1 MTEAQISIENL
12 GDTTTSNL
20 KMSEQKEEK
29 IVLLS
34 EAENRLKK
42 KHEKTSNLMQK
53 RSQMSFW
60 NKNFIQNRILTES
73 KIDLH
78 AEIENQSPKSMS
90 RIPLESRFRI

>member
-34 EAENRLKK
+34 EAENSVVGAIGGALETLTRLTTVVY
-42 KHEKTSNLMQK
+42 HRVQHDV
-53 RSQMSFW
+53 
-60 NKNFIQNRILTES
+60 ES
-73 KIDLH
+73 GVVGVK
-78 AEIENQSPKSMS
+78 
-90 RIPLESRFRI
+90 F